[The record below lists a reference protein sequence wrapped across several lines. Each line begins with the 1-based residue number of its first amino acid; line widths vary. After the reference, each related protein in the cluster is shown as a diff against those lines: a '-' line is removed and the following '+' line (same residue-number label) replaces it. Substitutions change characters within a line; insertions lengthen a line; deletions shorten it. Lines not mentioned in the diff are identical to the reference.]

1 MSDRFDDN
9 ARRLM
14 RLAADRHGIPY
25 PILKTAILM
34 ESSGRWDP
42 DRTFVELPNKG
53 AIYPYTGMF
62 DADVASLGYDPQEV
76 RLSQEQQIDA
86 KAAHIAFLKM
96 SREWQGVFDA
106 MYSGMKDRHMLS
118 LNAITA
124 LKRIMGEAE

>member
-1 MSDRFDDN
+1 MSNHLDDK

-14 RLAADRHGIPY
+14 QLAADRHGIPY

-42 DRTFVELPNKG
+42 DRAFVELPNKG

-62 DADVASLGYDPQEV
+62 DADVASLGYDSQEV
-76 RLSQEQQIDA
+76 RISQKQQIDA

-96 SREWQGVFDA
+96 VSEWQGVFDA
-106 MYSGMKDRHMLS
+106 MYSGMKDRYMLS
-118 LNAITA
+118 LNAITT
-124 LKRIMGEAE
+124 LKRVMGETE